1 VGELSKP
8 EALIEARATAL
19 NAALTALQP
28 VIALLLDAGINT
40 NELAHF
46 VRWAAVQEAANRQRL
61 LGKKPSISRIAAAT
75 GLTRAEVSNL
85 LDAEIPSAS
94 SLELA
99 PRMADKV
106 LAAWQNDPDF
116 LEPNGRPRILS
127 YGDLPPSFSD
137 LVHKYAPDIP
147 PRAMLKEFIAAGLV
161 AEIAPD
167 RFRPSATPVT
177 QTISE
182 KEALTAFGAKM
193 NALGATLLNNL
204 RVAPQRSLFESLV
217 HVGEIRDSTVP
228 KVTKELERR
237 CRTFSQ
243 SIERYLLDQV
253 LSADSAPP
261 TGSDKMVGVIVA
273 IVKSPTA

>member
-1 VGELSKP
+1 MSKP

>member
-1 VGELSKP
+1 MTEP
-8 EALIEARATAL
+8 EALTEARATAL

-28 VIALLLDAGINT
+28 VVALLLDAGINT
-40 NELAHF
+40 NELAYF
-46 VRWAAVQEAANRQRL
+46 VRWAAVQEAATRQRS
-61 LGKKPSISRIAAAT
+61 LGKKPSISRIAAST
-75 GLTRAEVSNL
+75 GLTRAEVSGL
-85 LDAEIPSAS
+85 LDTKIPSAS

-99 PRMADKV
+99 PRTADKV

-127 YGDLPPSFSD
+127 YADSPPSFSD

-147 PRAMLKEFIAAGLV
+147 PRAMLKETIAAGLV
-161 AEIAPD
+161 AEVASD
-167 RFRPSATPVT
+167 RFRPSTTPVT

-182 KEALTAFGAKM
+182 KDALTAFGAKM

-204 RVAPQRSLFESLV
+204 RASPQRSLYESLV
-217 HVGEIRDSTVP
+217 HVAEITDSAVP

-243 SIERYLLDQV
+243 SIERYLLDQS
-253 LSADSAPP
+253 LSDENQSQTA
-261 TGSDKMVGVIVA
+261 TDKTIGVIVA
-273 IVKSPTA
+273 IVRNPTK